1 MTSLIALKDA
11 AIGHPITRGRV
22 SFFPVYI
29 RSKDTLIT
37 TGPATGITIT
47 ERPDASVPSLVV
59 HNPTGSPV
67 LLLEGETVCGGQQ
80 NRVLNVSVLVP
91 AGATVD
97 IPVSCVEQGRWGG
110 GRGFDRS
117 PALAPRR
124 VRREKLDGV
133 SRNLAEDGSKFSDQ
147 GAVWH
152 VVHNELTRLG
162 VNNPTHSLLDTQHVI
177 RQRDD
182 ISAAVDE
189 LVKLGPLPGQCG
201 VVIAHGGRIVSA
213 DIFANPDLL
222 ACQWSAIV
230 QAALL
235 DAPGPEVQGRPSAS
249 KALSFLRKFSTG
261 EARLAPGVGLG
272 REHHVAAKRLV
283 GQALVWDDLLV
294 HASAFAS
301 AA

>member
-1 MTSLIALKDA
+1 MNALSLLENAS
-11 AIGHPITRGRV
+11 IGYPITRGGV
-22 SFFPVYI
+22 SLFPVYI
-29 RSKDTLIT
+29 RIKDALIT
-37 TGPATGITIT
+37 TGPATGVIIT

-67 LLLEGETVCGGQQ
+67 LLLEGETVSGGRQ

-110 GRGFDRS
+110 GREFDRS
-117 PALAPRR
+117 PSLAPRR
-124 VRREKLDGV
+124 VRREKLHGV
-133 SRNLAEDGSKFSDQ
+133 NRHVAEGGHKFSDQ

-152 VVHNELTRLG
+152 VVNNELNRLG
-162 VNNPTHSLLDTQHVI
+162 VNNDTHSLLDTEHVI
-177 RQRDD
+177 QQRHD
-182 ISAAVDE
+182 IAAAVDE
-189 LVKLGPLPGQCG
+189 LVQRGPLPGQCG
-201 VVIAHGGRIVSA
+201 VIVAHGGRTVSA
-213 DIFANPDLL
+213 DVFANPDLL

-230 QAALL
+230 QAAML
-235 DAPGPEVQGRPSAS
+235 DAPGPEVHGRPSAS
-249 KALSFLRKFSTG
+249 KALSFLRKFCSG

-283 GQALVWDDLLV
+283 GQALVWDDVLV